1 MADKKEEKKSK
12 NPQSTGKKEDPRDKT
27 SGEKAVASR
36 SAGAKPGG
44 AKSAGAKSGGAK
56 PNGVK
61 SPVSKSAATKPAG
74 KASGGAKDT
83 VAKSDASGTE
93 QEPDE
98 NQSYLKDL
106 MAISGHGGLFRF
118 VSQGR
123 SGIIV
128 ESLETGKRMQ
138 AFASMKVSSLEDIA
152 VYTSE
157 KEVQLEEVLAAIHK
171 YENGKEAISPKSDA
185 DDLKDY
191 FSAILPEYD
200 RERVYVSDIKK
211 ILGWYNLLL
220 KHNLIEPG
228 KHAGKSHEKKE
239 DDRHDHPN
247 ATAKPT
253 PRAPLK
259 KETGGVHSR
268 VDKRASAK
276 RIPQAGKKSP

>member
-1 MADKKEEKKSK
+1 MAEKEEEKKSENPQSADKKEDSR
-12 NPQSTGKKEDPRDKT
+12 TKT
-27 SGEKAVASR
+27 SGEKTAASK
-36 SAGAKPGG
+36 STGAKSPGTTPAG
-44 AKSAGAKSGGAK
+44 AKSAG
-56 PNGVK
+56 
-61 SPVSKSAATKPAG
+61 SKSATSKSTSAKSSPAQDGPVG
-74 KASGGAKDT
+74 KAASGTGA
-83 VAKSDASGTE
+83 ASGTE
-93 QEPDE
+93 QEPVE
-98 NQSYLKDL
+98 NESYLKDL

-123 SGIIV
+123 NGIIV

-138 AFASMKVSSLEDIA
+138 AFASMKVSALEDIA
-152 VYTSE
+152 VFTSE

-220 KHNLIEPG
+220 KHNLIELE
-228 KHAGKSHEKKE
+228 KHAGKSHEKKDE
-239 DDRHDHPN
+239 ERHDHPH
-247 ATAKPT
+247 APIKPA
-253 PRAPLK
+253 PRAPFK
-259 KETGGVHSR
+259 KETGGVHSH

-276 RIPQAGKKSP
+276 RIPSAGKKSP